1 MKKFDFIE
9 EEDNLRIISL
19 ANQKGGTGKTTAAVN
34 IAAMLAKRRKKTLV
48 IDLDPQ
54 SNATMALM
62 DPLEVESKLSVGPFL
77 MGDAKFQDVVHQSSY
92 LPNLY
97 LLPATL
103 ELSVT
108 EFELTRLPTGGVL
121 LEKRLK
127 KLKDFEYIICDCPP
141 NFGVLTSNGLTASTQ
156 MIVPME
162 PETFAIYGLQMLM
175 TNIVPKILKLVNEDL
190 KLLGI
195 LLCRVN
201 PIRTLTANIRLEIRR
216 LYPDLLFETE
226 IPVDVRL
233 PESQARHKP
242 VVVYQSWSRAAK
254 AYKKLTKEIL
264 DRLGET

>member
-1 MKKFDFIE
+1 LRKFGFTE
-9 EEDNLRIISL
+9 EVENLKIISL

-34 IAAMLAKRRKKTLV
+34 IAAVLAKRKKKTLV

-62 DPLEVESKLSVGPFL
+62 DPLEVESKFSVGPFL
-77 MGDAKFQDVVHQSSY
+77 MGDAKFKDVVHQCSY

-97 LLPATL
+97 LIPATL

-121 LEKRLK
+121 LGKRLK
-127 KLKDFEYIICDCPP
+127 KMKDFEYIICDCPP
-141 NFGVLTSNGLTASTQ
+141 NFGILTSNGLTASTH

-175 TNIVPKILKLVNEDL
+175 TNIVPRILKLVNEDL
-190 KLLGI
+190 MLLGI

-201 PIRTLTANIRLEIRR
+201 PVRTLTANIKLEIRR
-216 LYPDLLFETE
+216 LYPDLLFDTD
-226 IPVDVRL
+226 IPVDVRI

-242 VVVYQSWSRAAK
+242 VMIYQSWSRAAK
-254 AYKKLTKEIL
+254 AYNKLTKEIL
-264 DRLGET
+264 DRLGES

>member
-1 MKKFDFIE
+1 M
-9 EEDNLRIISL
+9 RIISL

-34 IAAMLAKRRKKTLV
+34 IGAILAKRRKKTLV

-62 DPLEVESKLSVGPFL
+62 NPLEVDSELSVGPFL
-77 MGDAKFQDVVHQSSY
+77 MGDAKFEDVVHRCSY
-92 LPNLY
+92 LPHLY
-97 LLPATL
+97 LIPATL
-103 ELSVT
+103 ELSIT
-108 EFELTRLPTGGVL
+108 EFELTRLPTGGVQL
-121 LEKRLK
+121 GKRLK
-127 KLKDFEYIICDCPP
+127 KIKDFDYVICDCPP
-141 NFGVLTSNGLTASTQ
+141 NFGVLTSNGLTASTH

-175 TNIVPKILKLVNEDL
+175 ANIVPRILKLVNEDL
-190 KLLGI
+190 RLLGI

-201 PIRTLTANIRLEIRR
+201 PMRTLTANIRLEIRR

-242 VVVYQSWSRAAK
+242 VVVYQSWSRSAK
-254 AYKKLTKEIL
+254 AYKKLTKEVL
-264 DRLGET
+264 DRLGEA